1 MRSFRL
7 ALKPFAIWLALTL
20 AVFGIFGTVYH
31 LYRAA
36 NPTKVLVIVDSSFP
50 MEAVWDR
57 VPEEL
62 DQIGAGRYAEFS
74 LVTEK
79 ERIHSWSSTLKPREL
94 RTVDPYAPRNW
105 DGLDYP
111 EIEEAEEIYLLTNAG
126 RSETEQFLGWK
137 IVQVTP

>member
-20 AVFGIFGTVYH
+20 VVFGIFGTVYH
-31 LYRAA
+31 LYRSA
-36 NPTKVLVIVDSSFP
+36 NPTKVLVVVDSSFP
-50 MEAVWDR
+50 MDAAWDR
-57 VPEEL
+57 VPDEL
-62 DQIGAGRYAEFS
+62 DQIGDKRYAEFS

-79 ERIHSWSSTLKPREL
+79 ERIHSWSSTLEPGTVEK
-94 RTVDPYAPRNW
+94 VDPYAPRNW

-126 RSETEQFLGWK
+126 RSETEQFRGWK
-137 IVQVTP
+137 IVRLTP